1 MSGLWLGLM
10 GRRELDLLD
19 ELYYEEHGN
28 YVDLDYNAGG
38 LFEWEAA
45 ALAADFPVTGR
56 IVVTGA
62 GAGREVPA
70 LPERG
75 YDVVGYEPNPR
86 LVAAGQRLLAE
97 RGQRDRLRPV
107 ARDAFPAEAGP
118 CDAVVVGWSSYMLI
132 PGRERRVAFLRG
144 VRSALESDAPILLSF
159 YTRAPN
165 ARRFR
170 LRSAAPVEVGDAL
183 GANYA
188 HWLIRDELASELH
201 AAGFRI
207 ASYVR
212 SPSGHAVAFAV

>member
-10 GRRELDLLD
+10 DRRELDLLD

-70 LPERG
+70 LLERG

-86 LVAAGQRLLAE
+86 LVQQA
-97 RGQRDRLRPV
+97 
-107 ARDAFPAEAGP
+107 
-118 CDAVVVGWSSYMLI
+118 
-132 PGRERRVAFLRG
+132 
-144 VRSALESDAPILLSF
+144 SAC
-159 YTRAPN
+159 
-165 ARRFR
+165 
-170 LRSAAPVEVGDAL
+170 
-183 GANYA
+183 
-188 HWLIRDELASELH
+188 
-201 AAGFRI
+201 
-207 ASYVR
+207 
-212 SPSGHAVAFAV
+212 SPSAGSATGFARWRGTRLPPTPDRATPSWWAGARTC